1 MSGPQP
7 TFVVHSLEH
16 LRTVLEVASEAGF
29 PVVALSGPGA
39 SAYAGP
45 SWFAALVAAG
55 AADFPNVP
63 LTAMLDCGDRAGDAL
78 VALGLGLR
86 HLIFTGTAG
95 AAARLSRI
103 AAEQGAFIHDRR
115 PEALDLLD
123 IKDLD
128 RAVRKYCGNLP
139 ALERSSMQSP
149 IKQSPESAP

>member
-1 MSGPQP
+1 MSAAPP
-7 TFVVHSLEH
+7 VFVVHSLEH
-16 LRTVLEVASEAGF
+16 LRTVLRVASEAGR
-29 PVVALSGPGA
+29 PIVALSGPGA
-39 SAYAGP
+39 SAYAGAG
-45 SWFAALVAAG
+45 WFAALAAAG
-55 AADFPNVP
+55 AAEFPNVG

-78 VALGLGLR
+78 VALGLGLQN
-86 HLIFTGTAG
+86 LIFTGNAE

-103 AAEQGAFIHDRR
+103 AAEQGAVIHDRR

-123 IKDLD
+123 IKDLE

>member
-1 MSGPQP
+1 MAGPAF
-7 TFVVHSLEH
+7 TVHSLEH
-16 LRTVLEVASEAGF
+16 LHAVLRVAADTGLH
-29 PVVALSGPGA
+29 VVTLSGPGA

-45 SWFAALVAAG
+45 SWFAGLIAA
-55 AADFPNVP
+55 AAAEFPNVA
-63 LTAMLDCGDRAGDAL
+63 LTAVLDCGDRAGDAL
-78 VALGLGLR
+78 VALGLGLT
-86 HLIFTGTAG
+86 HLIFTGNPE

-103 AAEQGAFIHDRR
+103 AAAQGAEILDRR